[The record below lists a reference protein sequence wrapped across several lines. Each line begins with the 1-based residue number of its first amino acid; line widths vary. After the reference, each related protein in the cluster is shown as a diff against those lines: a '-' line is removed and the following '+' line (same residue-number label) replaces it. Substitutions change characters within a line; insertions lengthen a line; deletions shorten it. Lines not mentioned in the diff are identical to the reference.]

1 MKNLR
6 DVIIIK
12 QSELIVLLLKGY
24 SPTNSVLKN
33 LYIEI
38 ISLKK
43 QLFEKLNNI
52 MCSISGS

>member
-43 QLFEKLNNI
+43 QLFEKLNKE
-52 MCSISGS
+52 SL